1 MTPVFIQGAWTIVG
15 QIAHS
20 VLHRVKSKHMTSVH
34 SCRLCGGP
42 LSKVFNTR
50 LLNKHDV
57 AFFKCDSCDSLQ
69 SEEPYWLD
77 AAYAVSLSRLDTGA
91 GQRNMISLAGALSVA
106 KLFGARDLIDMGGGD
121 GLLCRLL
128 RDYGLNCYVT
138 DKFAAPTYAQGFT
151 EPDFAKPEM
160 IVAFEVIE
168 HFAQPA
174 SELAAIFGAGAAVIM
189 LTTEIYEGQNE
200 DWWYLAPETGQHI
213 FFYSAKALQLIGER
227 YGYHFARI
235 GRFTLFTRDKAK
247 LRCIA
252 ASLMLRGYG
261 LAWVRA
267 LVQLMPAP
275 GVARDMGLQ
284 KSK

>member
-1 MTPVFIQGAWTIVG
+1 MAPVFMQGAWTIAG
-15 QIAHS
+15 HFAHS
-20 VLHRVKSKHMTSVH
+20 VLHRVKSERMTSVH

-50 LLNKHDV
+50 LLKKHDV

-106 KLFGARDLIDMGGGD
+106 KLFGARNLIDMGGGD

-151 EPDFAKPEM
+151 EPNFAKPEM

-174 SELAAIFGAGAAVIM
+174 SELAAIFDAGANVIM
-189 LTTEIYEGQNE
+189 LTTEVYDGQSE

-213 FFYSAKALQLIGER
+213 FFYSHKAMHLIGER
-227 YGYHFARI
+227 YGYDFVKI
-235 GRFTLFTRDKAK
+235 GRFALFTKGKVK
-247 LRCIA
+247 LQCFA
-252 ASLMLRGYG
+252 ASLLLRGPS
-261 LAWVRA
+261 LALVRA

-275 GVARDMGLQ
+275 GVAKDVDFQR
-284 KSK
+284 SK